1 MRAAFVWLF
10 WIDGYVRES
19 QKKEM
24 DTQLNC
30 FHWCFIGVNI
40 KASLDQVYKPKL
52 SLLPDTV
59 STGLAVTERGSLG
72 GRSKTKEKHEQ
83 SSHSVEFWKIPQS
96 RWTFLSV
103 SVKEGP
109 WNAFGSGHLGLPPH
123 LWPRWIFGADVNV
136 EFIKKCLREKLVD
149 EVSATSERSFII
161 STHLTGAAET
171 QFAFLALPEVSSGPS
186 PESIRNKA
194 AWLHDGQRKPGTFSV
209 SLSSGWKIPSQRI
222 RLSQCWGST
231 VCMKRKLPGYACL
244 WDSEYTV
251 WIDLPH

>member
-1 MRAAFVWLF
+1 ML
-10 WIDGYVRES
+10 
-19 QKKEM
+19 
-24 DTQLNC
+24 
-30 FHWCFIGVNI
+30 
-40 KASLDQVYKPKL
+40 
-52 SLLPDTV
+52 DTV
-59 STGLAVTERGSLG
+59 SAGLAVTERGSLG

-96 RWTFLSV
+96 RWTFLSG

-123 LWPRWIFGADVNV
+123 LWPRCECCVRADVNV
-136 EFIKKCLREKLVD
+136 EFIRKCLREKLVD
-149 EVSATSERSFII
+149 EVLASATSERSFII

-171 QFAFLALPEVSSGPS
+171 QCAFLALPEVSSGPS
-186 PESIRNKA
+186 PERIRSKA

-209 SLSSGWKIPSQRI
+209 SLSSGWKIPSQRT

-251 WIDLPH
+251 WFDLPH